1 MNTYNRLVVSLVYL
15 VTICCFAKA
24 YPQQKVDDE
33 VLATWSPGS
42 HFYEKLSTTKDGLLI
57 YKSASS
63 TDDPDFYKRET
74 VPLRAIQSIK
84 LGNDESALDG
94 EVEFFI
100 KVSTEEGAILRER
113 HVGASRTTRHT
124 SEASWLFPLQDKAT
138 AEAVFKKLKSLTGK

>member
-1 MNTYNRLVVSLVYL
+1 MKTYNRFVVSSVYL
-15 VTICCFAKA
+15 VTICCLAKA

-57 YKSASS
+57 WKSAGSA
-63 TDDPDFYKRET
+63 DDPDFYKRET

-84 LGNDESALDG
+84 LKTYQEDFS
-94 EVEFFI
+94 I
-100 KVSTEEGAILRER
+100 RISTEEGAILRES
-113 HVGASRTTRHT
+113 HVSGRTARHT
-124 SEASWLFPLQDKAT
+124 SEASWLFPNKVT